1 MLYSNLHEKSL
12 IGKVRN
18 YVLGKTN
25 DRKNS
30 HYENLSEIINEELFE
45 KIDINSEAFFIL
57 GNTISPIT
65 LKRFFKKLD
74 KRICL

>member
-45 KIDINSEAFFIL
+45 KIDINSEAFF
-57 GNTISPIT
+57 
-65 LKRFFKKLD
+65 
-74 KRICL
+74 